1 MTVLEPKFLLIVTAS
16 DGLIV
21 RNTPRS
27 QSAGGVRLRAEAP
40 GAQLYARSIHNVG
53 GAEYALLANPRNP
66 NNQPEWVRV
75 SEASGATKYVDIIP
89 LETSDVGQ
97 VAALNRIADAL
108 EKLAGR
114 S

>member
-1 MTVLEPKFLLIVTAS
+1 MTVLEPKFLLIVTAR

-66 NNQPEWVRV
+66 NQPEWVRV
-75 SEASGATKYVDIIP
+75 SEGSGATKYVDIISM
-89 LETSDVGQ
+89 ETADAGQ